1 MTTNNLSAV
10 TQISHEQALNKT
22 IFTDLI
28 SAKKYLD
35 QIQSKGLQWNQIG
48 FLSDAK
54 YRNLLTLLF
63 NDDELIDV
71 FRFSLTDDDNE
82 KLVSYLSTNYQLEVG
97 FKVSEKNNFTLEDIQ
112 SKEHIESFLTNSQSP
127 SKKLNAKEV
136 TKLFKRWNSG
146 REKISGRGNK
156 FSQSTKRIV
165 MEESHGRCMFS
176 GCGLKLGFDSLT
188 GHRGNFGYMAHN
200 VAASENGPR
209 GILYLS
215 ESLSDDPNNV
225 LLLCDVHHRL
235 IDRVAQLDYPAPKLA
250 SMRTE
255 HIQLCS
261 KLLNALNYIPIPVY
275 FIPWS
280 VNGQSIE
287 QPDPIAISKSLSVVS
302 YRAKHDLTPIDFGVN
317 DSMQNIYEFHRRSHE
332 HIENSVSQIKAWAN
346 GTSAAVFILGPT
358 FALIGFGAKFGNKS
372 KLMPMLR
379 YRDAS
384 SWMWPGVEPREDAF
398 IIDEP
403 EIDSGQSEVIVS
415 VKLTAPAPKIDKTI
429 EHLNQIV
436 GKEIPVICIHP
447 PENHGY
453 GNGAIAH
460 PLEGEKLANRL
471 KEIFTNLNQM
481 HGIKKVHLLVC
492 ASNAACVYIGQ
503 AVDRFQ
509 PEFIVYDY
517 SDKMMEPKL
526 RIYNDGHTTQLEC
539 FNADCS

>member
-1 MTTNNLSAV
+1 MTSNNV
-10 TQISHEQALNKT
+10 HEIVQTSQDQPLGKT
-22 IFTDLI
+22 IFTDLA
-28 SAKKYLD
+28 SAKQYLD
-35 QIQSKGLQWNQIG
+35 QIQSKELQWDQVG
-48 FLSDAK
+48 FLSDTK
-54 YRNLLTLLF
+54 YHNLLTLLF

-71 FRFSLTDDDNE
+71 FRFSLEGEDNE
-82 KLVSYLSTNYQLEVG
+82 KLVSYLSLDYQIEVR
-97 FKVSEKNNFTLEDIQ
+97 FKVYEKDSFTLKDIQ
-112 SKEHIESFLTNSQSP
+112 SKRLLKSFWMNSQVQ
-127 SKKLNAKEV
+127 SKKLDNHEI

-156 FSQSTKRIV
+156 FSPSTKRIV

-176 GCGLKLGFDSLT
+176 GCGLKLDFDSLT

-200 VAASENGPR
+200 VASSENGPR

-235 IDRVAQLDYPAPKLA
+235 IDRVAQLDYPANKLV

-255 HIQLCS
+255 HIQLCN
-261 KLLNALNYIPIPVY
+261 KLLNALNYTPIPVY

-302 YRAKHDLTPIDFGVN
+302 YRAKHDLAPIDFGVN
-317 DSMQNIYEFHRRSHE
+317 DSMQNTYEFHRRCHE
-332 HIENSVSQIKAWAN
+332 HIENSVNQIKAWAN
-346 GTSAAVFILGPT
+346 GSSAAVFILGPT

-384 SWMWPGVEPREDAF
+384 SWMWPSVEPRDNAF
-398 IIDEP
+398 IINEP
-403 EIDSGQSEVIVS
+403 VIHSDQSEVIVS
-415 VKLTAPAPKIDKTI
+415 VKLTAPAPKIVKTI
-429 EHLNQIV
+429 EHLNKIA
-436 GKEIPVICIHP
+436 KTEIPVIYIQP
-447 PENHGY
+447 PESYGY

-460 PLEGEKLANRL
+460 PLEGENLANSLKKIFTDL
-471 KEIFTNLNQM
+471 KEKHNIET
-481 HGIKKVHLLVC
+481 VHLLVC

-509 PEFIVYDY
+509 PKFIVYDY
-517 SDKMMEPKL
+517 GDKMMEPKL
-526 RIYNDGHTTQLEC
+526 IIYNDGNTTQLKC
-539 FNADCS
+539 FNAE

>member
-1 MTTNNLSAV
+1 MTSNNV
-10 TQISHEQALNKT
+10 HEIVQTSQDQPLGKT
-22 IFTDLI
+22 IFTDLV
-28 SAKKYLD
+28 SAKQYLD
-35 QIQSKGLQWNQIG
+35 QIQSKGLQWDQVG
-48 FLSDAK
+48 FLSDTK
-54 YRNLLTLLF
+54 YHNLLTLLF

-71 FRFSLTDDDNE
+71 FRFSLEGEDNE
-82 KLVSYLSTNYQLEVG
+82 KLVSYLSLNYQIGVR
-97 FKVSEKNNFTLEDIQ
+97 FKVYVKDRFTLKDIQ
-112 SKEHIESFLTNSQSP
+112 SKKLLKSFWMNIQVP
-127 SKKLNAKEV
+127 SKKLDNKEI

-146 REKISGRGNK
+146 REKISGRGNN

-176 GCGLKLGFDSLT
+176 GCGLKLDFDSLT

-200 VAASENGPR
+200 VASSENGPR

-235 IDRVAQLDYPAPKLA
+235 IDRVAQLDYPANKLA
-250 SMRTE
+250 SMRAE
-255 HIQLCS
+255 HIQLCN
-261 KLLNALNYIPIPVY
+261 KLLNALNYTPIPVY

-302 YRAKHDLTPIDFGVN
+302 YRAKHDLAPIDFGVN
-317 DSMQNIYEFHRRSHE
+317 DSMQNIYEFHRRCHE
-332 HIENSVSQIKAWAN
+332 HIENSVNQIKAWAN
-346 GTSAAVFILGPT
+346 GNSAAVFILGPT

-384 SWMWPGVEPREDAF
+384 SWMWPGVQPREDAF

-415 VKLTAPAPKIDKTI
+415 VKLTAPAAMIDSTI
-429 EHLNQIV
+429 DHLNQQV
-436 GKEIPVICIHP
+436 QDKLPVINIYP
-447 PENHGY
+447 PKTYGY

-471 KEIFTNLNQM
+471 KEIFTNLNQK
-481 HGIKKVHLLVC
+481 HGIKKIHLLVC

-503 AVDRFQ
+503 AVERFQ

-517 SDKMMEPKL
+517 GTEMMEPKL
-526 RIYNDGHTTQLEC
+526 RIYNDGKTTVIE
-539 FNADCS
+539 SV